1 MVRVGVGWIN
11 AHNLGVGHASVD
23 DTGMRGVHIL
33 LSMTSFIFDTA
44 IKQYVSRACPSAI
57 FLTEVAREV
66 PGGTP
71 DQVITTLASAPP
83 MAMIGLVSRYLI
95 DVSDGQIEYA
105 IVGDGPEAQRL

>member
-1 MVRVGVGWIN
+1 M
-11 AHNLGVGHASVD
+11 
-23 DTGMRGVHIL
+23 
-33 LSMTSFIFDTA
+33 LSMSSSFIFDTA

-57 FLTEVAREV
+57 FLTEVATEV

-95 DVSDGQIEYA
+95 DVSDEQIEY
-105 IVGDGPEAQRL
+105 VTTGDGPEAQRLALLC